1 MSQSPINKSLMTM
14 NKNYNKII
22 KGVHAYRPEQ
32 VTFSNGK
39 KNEVHLYPRSYVNLV
54 NRYLNLGKNKKNKIN
69 VYKINRARIVNLGGR
84 SASNINTLLGNRYI
98 MHRFWRGWLNSSFG
112 QKSRIYQNLMM
123 NERMSKSKLSQFM
136 EKMRNPYKSTFN
148 KNKGTY
154 VQATPGQLTA
164 SKTMA
169 RIREGRNKELARK
182 WLNITRIRKR
192 YSQPPFPVKGNNK
205 WPAY

>member
-1 MSQSPINKSLMTM
+1 MNQSPINKSLMTM

-22 KGVHAYRPEQ
+22 KGVHAYSSAQ

-69 VYKINRARIVNLGGR
+69 VYKINRASIVNWGGR
-84 SASNINTLLGNRYI
+84 SASNVNTILGNRYI
-98 MHRFWRGWLNSSFG
+98 MHKFWRKWLNSNFG
-112 QKSRIYQNLMM
+112 LKSRIFQNEL
-123 NERMSKSKLSQFM
+123 MSKSKLSQFM
-136 EKMRNPYKSTFN
+136 EKMRNPYKATFN
-148 KNKGTY
+148 ENKGTY
-154 VQATPGQLTA
+154 VQATPGQLAA

-169 RIREGRNKELARK
+169 RIREGRNKELARELAHK
-182 WLNITRIRKR
+182 WLNITRIRKQ
-192 YSQPPFPVKGNNK
+192 YPFPVKGNNK